1 MEFGIDTVGTCPVR
15 IGVPRTIHFNQEART
30 VTFTPAMYNAATTP
44 ANGGN
49 KYLIAVQAEEYRR
62 VNGVRRLIG
71 RIRHEFVFIVA
82 GCGAN
87 AVPNQAQ
94 AASQTVNSGTR
105 TTNTADTTRIDV
117 EACNYSRVSLD
128 FTDPNN
134 SGTPTAAQTLTV
146 TMPADVN
153 TNPLLLDSGDVGTF
167 SLRGN
172 NTEHPRGTFYF
183 QPSPTAAGRTVR
195 INVRIED
202 NNCPIRGRQNRV
214 IVIKVL
220 PKSTRLAIV
229 AAGATGHT
237 PVATIPL
244 GSTLALAGSV
254 LRPDSVRRL
263 ATGITVAQIY
273 SYQWTVR
280 GNGLNAA
287 QATNAIITAAPT
299 VTSRYTLAVTP
310 TSGFGPGCGDSASV
324 LVQMGPPL
332 APPLI
337 TSVNGQ
343 LSSSYP
349 TGNQWY
355 LNGVLIPGATG
366 QTITPTTSGT
376 YTVVVTQASGGV
388 TYTLPASAAFT
399 VLAAQRA
406 LPGTRLSVAPN
417 PTPDGH
423 LTVTLTGY
431 AQPVALTVF
440 DALGRRVASTILA
453 TPNPQGSTQE
463 LNLHGVGAG
472 MYLLQVRTA
481 ASLETRRIM
490 RE

>member
-1 MEFGIDTVGTCPVR
+1 M
-15 IGVPRTIHFNQEART
+15 AL
-30 VTFTPAMYNAATTP
+30 PASGDNT
-44 ANGGN
+44 
-49 KYLIAVQAEEYRR
+49 YLAAVQAEEYRY
-62 VNGVRRLIG
+62 VNGARRLIG
-71 RIRHEFVFIVA
+71 RISHEVVFIVA
-82 GCGAN
+82 NCGE
-87 AVPNQAQ
+87 VPNQVQ
-94 AASQTVNSGTR
+94 AASQTMNSGTR
-105 TTNTADTTRIDV
+105 TINTADTTRIDV
-117 EACNYSRVSLD
+117 EACSYSRVGLD
-128 FTDPNN
+128 FTDPSNLRIP
-134 SGTPTAAQTLTV
+134 SAHQTLTV

-273 SYQWTVR
+273 SYRWTVR
-280 GNGLNAA
+280 GDGLNAA

-337 TSVNGQ
+337 TSVNG
-343 LSSSYP
+343 
-349 TGNQWY
+349 
-355 LNGVLIPGATG
+355 
-366 QTITPTTSGT
+366 
-376 YTVVVTQASGGV
+376 
-388 TYTLPASAAFT
+388 
-399 VLAAQRA
+399 
-406 LPGTRLSVAPN
+406 
-417 PTPDGH
+417 
-423 LTVTLTGY
+423 
-431 AQPVALTVF
+431 
-440 DALGRRVASTILA
+440 
-453 TPNPQGSTQE
+453 
-463 LNLHGVGAG
+463 
-472 MYLLQVRTA
+472 
-481 ASLETRRIM
+481 
-490 RE
+490 